1 MNKWE
6 SLTLRSA
13 EGGRG
18 VPENQEEE
26 EDGPE
31 VISNICKICVFSCR
45 PRQGF
50 TSFCQQQH
58 SGGLLMVIRP
68 RLSVCRRASV
78 RASE

>member
-6 SLTLRSA
+6 SLTLRSE